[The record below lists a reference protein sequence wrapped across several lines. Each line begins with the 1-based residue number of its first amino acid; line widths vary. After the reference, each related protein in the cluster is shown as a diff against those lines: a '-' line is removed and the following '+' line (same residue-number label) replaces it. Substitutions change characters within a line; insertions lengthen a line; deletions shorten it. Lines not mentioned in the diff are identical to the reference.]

1 MTAWGFYYGA
11 FMIAYEFYWHDPMG
25 EVHLI
30 GVLPERR
37 SNRNRITHE
46 SIINWGIKLLGDTLG
61 IGKISFTQII
71 VDETT
76 GRILSRPTFA

>member
-1 MTAWGFYYGA
+1 
-11 FMIAYEFYWHDPMG
+11 MIAYEFYWHDPMG

-37 SNRNRITHE
+37 GNRNRITHE
-46 SIINWGIKLLGDTLG
+46 SIMNWGIKLLADTSVSG
-61 IGKISFTQII
+61 NISFTQVI

-76 GRILSRPTFA
+76 GRILGRPAFA